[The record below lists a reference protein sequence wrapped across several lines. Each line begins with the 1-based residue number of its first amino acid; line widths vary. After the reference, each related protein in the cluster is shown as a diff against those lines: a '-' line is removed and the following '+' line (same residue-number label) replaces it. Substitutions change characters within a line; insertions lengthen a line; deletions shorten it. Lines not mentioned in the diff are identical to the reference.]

1 LIGTV
6 LAVIMLFGPAFS
18 PAANA
23 ATMTASPVSVAP
35 TVFGTQSRALGTFNF
50 FPTKAELELCFRL
63 LYAACS
69 GAFIGLER
77 SSHDRPAGV
86 RTMALVGL
94 GACLFTVCSIHGFLP
109 SSALGYAPGS
119 PMLANV
125 KSDLAR
131 LAANVASGVGF
142 IGAGAIHKSKLH
154 GNGTEAQNVVA
165 GLTTA
170 SAIWVSAAVGVAS
183 ATGLYFVSLVA
194 ALSTVCILKF
204 AKVTK
209 DDEPGFSWGPRPL
222 ELEDQEMVQHQ
233 EKGTGAGMMHTDFGR
248 IQETI
253 PSTTVLH
260 HKKKH
265 AQQKPKVSKLGTVQL
280 SPQGRVEIRGSKI
293 DIKTVND
300 QSLEQYLRKYD
311 KEEGYSCLEQD
322 VRVLESRVQ
331 QSSSTFRP

>member
-1 LIGTV
+1 
-6 LAVIMLFGPAFS
+6 
-18 PAANA
+18 
-23 ATMTASPVSVAP
+23 
-35 TVFGTQSRALGTFNF
+35 
-50 FPTKAELELCFRL
+50 
-63 LYAACS
+63 
-69 GAFIGLER
+69 
-77 SSHDRPAGV
+77 
-86 RTMALVGL
+86 
-94 GACLFTVCSIHGFLP
+94 
-109 SSALGYAPGS
+109 
-119 PMLANV
+119 MLANV